1 MPLWCWQFW
10 SGTKIGWRRVSRLST
25 IVVVVELGF
34 DASTSAWGSRVK
46 VTGSKKVGMGIHA
59 YKDSIFFWEIHVYAL
74 CCSRFWTCPL
84 WYAIRLDLQ
93 LVFFLKEGCL
103 FPHNSWWFLLAK
115 KGWIRL
121 MMSQCNDVLMTM
133 QRLYMSCF
141 CCKTAK
147 RFLLVLVLLLLI
159 IIFRSLVSRMLRDFG
174 RKINRKL

>member
-1 MPLWCWQFW
+1 MRRLPRGGQGSRSQDQKRSAWVYMR
-10 SGTKIGWRRVSRLST
+10 TKIVYFSEKYTCMRYAVQ
-25 IVVVVELGF
+25 GF
-34 DASTSAWGSRVK
+34 GPVRCGNSDLRGS
-46 VTGSKKVGMGIHA
+46 
-59 YKDSIFFWEIHVYAL
+59 
-74 CCSRFWTCPL
+74 PP
-84 WYAIRLDLQ
+84 IRLDLQ
-93 LVFFLKEGCL
+93 LVFFPKEGCL

-147 RFLLVLVLLLLI
+147 RFLLVLLLL
-159 IIFRSLVSRMLRDFG
+159 IIFRSLVSRMPRDFG